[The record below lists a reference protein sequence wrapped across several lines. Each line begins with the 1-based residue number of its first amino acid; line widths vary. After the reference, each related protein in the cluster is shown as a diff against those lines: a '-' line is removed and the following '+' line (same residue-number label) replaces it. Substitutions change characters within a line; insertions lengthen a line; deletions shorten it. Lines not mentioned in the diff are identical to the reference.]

1 MHKLTGL
8 TGVAGHFLQLREMV
22 WVHLRYNILQVGGR
36 GKKLETQN
44 VLLDV
49 DQEATK
55 ARALVHTYAG
65 GTVRE

>member
-1 MHKLTGL
+1 MHKLSSL

-22 WVHLRYNILQVGGR
+22 WVRLRYNILQVGGG

-44 VLLDV
+44 VVLDV

-55 ARALVHTYAG
+55 AGTLVHTYDG
-65 GTVRE
+65 GTVRG